1 MKYKT
6 YYFNPPE
13 SDEPEM
19 VVIATEEQTLIRR
32 GQFQKLYRRCESK
45 GWSIQE
51 IKQKEKQYAKKEQHP
66 QTGELVG

>member
-1 MKYKT
+1 
-6 YYFNPPE
+6 
-13 SDEPEM
+13 M